1 MIANSAPRKP
11 RRSWLL
17 VWLVP
22 ALWLANSYVSS
33 EHPGDEYGMF
43 FVGAL
48 AGSWLVM
55 IFGNA
60 GTVQQAMFHVLIL
73 GTIVMAAM
81 GLLLTLLRA
90 SRVLWIA
97 TLVLVAAA
105 IVTQSLLSYPSLQ
118 RAISKN
124 GSITAYVCLGVN
136 FGSYVA
142 TVVSLVVAIPMRLLE
157 RRPRP
162 GRCAVCDYD
171 LTGNVSGRCPECGAA
186 LTEKPA

>member
-1 MIANSAPRKP
+1 MIARPSRQRRK
-11 RRSWLL
+11 RTWLL
-17 VWLVP
+17 AWLVP

-55 IFGNA
+55 IFGDA
-60 GTVQQAMFHVLIL
+60 GTVQQAMFRVILI
-73 GTIVMAAM
+73 GTVVMAVM

-142 TVVSLVVAIPMRLLE
+142 TVVSLLVAIPMRLLE

-162 GRCAVCDYD
+162 GRCTACDYD

-186 LTEKPA
+186 IAEKPA